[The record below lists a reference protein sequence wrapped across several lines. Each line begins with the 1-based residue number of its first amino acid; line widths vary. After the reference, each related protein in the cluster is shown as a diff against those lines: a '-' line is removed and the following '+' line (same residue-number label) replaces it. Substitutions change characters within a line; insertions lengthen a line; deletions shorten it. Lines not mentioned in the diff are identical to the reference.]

1 MIRETLF
8 VLFLAVAPATAV
20 TVVNPTAPDY
30 CDGWEKGYPA
40 GWCWSEVPCL
50 PPVTPVC
57 PVPQVNRTAYQD
69 GYNDSFVRGRE
80 DRDEQ

>member
-20 TVVNPTAPDY
+20 TVVYPTASDY

-40 GWCWSEVPCL
+40 GWCYERPMCY
-50 PPVTPVC
+50 PPMTPMC
-57 PVPQVNRTAYQD
+57 PMPDFMRDSYQD
-69 GYNDSFVRGRE
+69 GYNDGFVRGRE